1 MDGVHSAAQAERG
14 LSLVW
19 VPTDLPAVGN
29 GRWICH
35 QCEAF
40 DRLEQEKD
48 PNGVEDTVSVK
59 TEGFSLSPFET
70 GVKSFRVFPTWSE
83 RTHARLASPRRIMD
97 CGDMLSA
104 ARA

>member
-35 QCEAF
+35 QCEAV

-59 TEGFSLSPFET
+59 TFP
-70 GVKSFRVFPTWSE
+70 SFPYPPSKRGYVV
-83 RTHARLASPRRIMD
+83 
-97 CGDMLSA
+97 
-104 ARA
+104 

>member
-35 QCEAF
+35 QCEAV

-59 TEGFSLSPFET
+59 TEGFFLSPFET
-70 GVKSFRVFPTWSE
+70 GVKSFK
-83 RTHARLASPRRIMD
+83 
-97 CGDMLSA
+97 LS
-104 ARA
+104 